1 VAVLSLPNG
10 IIITGSQDKAIRL
23 WYRGQ
28 QQKVVENAHQDII
41 RQFTEVPGFG
51 FASCS
56 NDETVKLWSNEGIL
70 LQTFNG
76 HQGFVFAVTT
86 LATGE
91 IVSGGDDCTV
101 KIWQADGDCKQT
113 ICIPRTIWAL
123 NQNSIGDLIVGSE
136 DYKIRTFTRD
146 EARADHGDELKEF
159 ENELKSRTTNAD
171 MEQFAKAP
179 DVSEQSKIQGK
190 KEGDI

>member
-1 VAVLSLPNG
+1 LPNG

-23 WYRGQ
+23 WFKGQ
-28 QQKVVENAHQDII
+28 QQKVIENAHSDII

-56 NDETVKLWSNEGIL
+56 NDETVKLWSIEGAPL
-70 LQTFNG
+70 HTFSG

-91 IVSGGDDCTV
+91 IVSGGDDNTV
-101 KIWQADGDCKQT
+101 KIWKTDGTCSQT

-123 NQNSIGDLIVGSE
+123 TQNSIGDLIIGSE

-146 EARADHGDELKEF
+146 PARVNKGEELKEF
-159 ENELKSRTTNAD
+159 EEELKSRTTNAD
-171 MEQFAKAP
+171 MA
-179 DVSEQSKIQGK
+179 
-190 KEGDI
+190 